1 MWIFRFYR
9 IFTAVAA
16 GAAVVFFSGISLWI
30 WPLMTVIIRML
41 WYFVEKRI
49 NEIRINRWFEQHS
62 YEFKQQTGP
71 YGIRLINQ
79 AENDP
84 YVKKSICEVFTPDM
98 KKLKEAV
105 TQLETMD
112 TLFKAGLQPQGDQFQ
127 LHDLKLKYGRYRLE
141 KGS

>member
-1 MWIFRFYR
+1 
-9 IFTAVAA
+9 
-16 GAAVVFFSGISLWI
+16 
-30 WPLMTVIIRML
+30 ML

-49 NEIRINRWFEQHS
+49 NQIRINKWFEQHS
-62 YEFKQQTGP
+62 YEFKLQTGP

-79 AENDP
+79 AENDS
-84 YVKKSICEVFTPDM
+84 YIKKSLCEVFTPDL

-112 TLFKAGLQPQGDQFQ
+112 ALFRAGLQPQGDQFQ

-141 KGS
+141 KKSDSEK